1 MRLPGPRLGPS
12 DACGNAASTHGP
24 GRRVLGAPQ
33 APSSRG
39 PAPART
45 PELMELSFILLFQG
59 SIGGAPVLGIHAL
72 PGFQPGPYPA

>member
-12 DACGNAASTHGP
+12 DACGKAASTPGP

-33 APSSRG
+33 APSGRG

-45 PELMELSFILLFQG
+45 PALMELPFILLFQG
-59 SIGGAPVLGIHAL
+59 SIGGAPV
-72 PGFQPGPYPA
+72 PGTRTQPG